1 MGASGHAGGTAGAYA
16 TGEADGTEPAVFDRR
31 QPTAAGRPGSGPL
44 RESHPHKRPEGL
56 VRGQRHCKA
65 VRGSDPQQDAVIAA
79 KDSAG
84 LEDDQEIVA
93 TLERGADALLRTALH
108 DFERSQ

>member
-1 MGASGHAGGTAGAYA
+1 
-16 TGEADGTEPAVFDRR
+16 
-31 QPTAAGRPGSGPL
+31 
-44 RESHPHKRPEGL
+44 
-56 VRGQRHCKA
+56 